1 MTNFFLLNQILLNND
16 REDGSHKVRIGTK
29 SVSQGEPDHSNGNR
43 GL

>member
-1 MTNFFLLNQILLNND
+1 MTNFFLLYEIILNND
-16 REDGSHKVRIGTK
+16 KDGSHKVRIGTK